1 MQGSYILISSP
12 LMTFP
17 HKRSFNYHHY
27 VHCRSICCLTG
38 IDKGV
43 KLLSE
48 INISVALVLM
58 LFVLCAGPTLLLLN
72 TMVENF
78 GYYLITY
85 FRAKLLYIYLYTR
98 NPSMVLQLDH
108 TILGLVVIL
117 GTICG
122 HVHCA
127 YFKGRTIREFIFGVL
142 IIPTVFYYRLVYYL
156 W

>member
-1 MQGSYILISSP
+1 M
-12 LMTFP
+12 
-17 HKRSFNYHHY
+17 
-27 VHCRSICCLTG
+27 SIAVLSAVTG

-78 GYYLITY
+78 GYYLSHILGQSFYTS
-85 FRAKLLYIYLYTR
+85 IYTPETR
-98 NPSMVLQLDH
+98 HGSSAGPYYS
-108 TILGLVVIL
+108 GLVVIL

-127 YFKGRTIREFIFGVL
+127 YFKR
-142 IIPTVFYYRLVYYL
+142 
-156 W
+156 